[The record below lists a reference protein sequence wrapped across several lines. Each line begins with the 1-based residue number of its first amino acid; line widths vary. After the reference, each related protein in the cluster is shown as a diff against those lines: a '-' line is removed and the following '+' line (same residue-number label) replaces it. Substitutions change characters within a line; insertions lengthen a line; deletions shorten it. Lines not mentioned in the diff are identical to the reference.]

1 MTQEEALEL
10 IRTML
15 KAPNE
20 EELTRIIAMNLPRFD
35 GVFFSVLNHATLQ
48 LRHENK
54 PEIADALEG
63 AGGAILRMRT
73 LI

>member
-10 IRTML
+10 IRAML

-20 EELTRIIAMNLPRFD
+20 QEVTRLISYNLPRFD
-35 GVFFSVLNHATLQ
+35 GTFFSVLNHSIEQ
-48 LRHENK
+48 LKHEGK
-54 PEIADALEG
+54 PQIAQALEQV
-63 AGGAILRMRT
+63 GGAILRMRT